1 VFRWIDFAADFK
13 LLNRRMHNKLYIAD
27 GSFVI
32 SGGRNIGEDYFE
44 YLAPDVFRSRD
55 LMGVGP
61 LAHEASAAFD
71 LYWNSDWAVPVE
83 MAVDPVPS
91 EEEGQAFR
99 KILARAGNQPSSYP
113 PGYRDIGGIARART
127 KLAGELLWGD
137 ESHPDYDLDMPQL
150 LLTEKLRETGI
161 HVLDPLDHF
170 RRQAGCRYLNDTH
183 LNPVGL
189 DLLSSAIQDEM
200 RGAWPAPPERRD
212 PP

>member
-1 VFRWIDFAADFK
+1 
-13 LLNRRMHNKLYIAD
+13 
-27 GSFVI
+27 
-32 SGGRNIGEDYFE
+32 
-44 YLAPDVFRSRD
+44 
-55 LMGVGP
+55 MGVGP

-170 RRQAGCRYLNDTH
+170 RRQAGCRYLNGHPTSTRRGSISW
-183 LNPVGL
+183 PARSRTRCG
-189 DLLSSAIQDEM
+189 
-200 RGAWPAPPERRD
+200 GAWPAPPERRD